1 MYKRER
7 EFKLEL
13 DLSGLGGGKLD
24 QPRGLKILFLLQ
36 LLISGP

>member
-1 MYKRER
+1 MYKRKR
-7 EFKLEL
+7 ELEL